1 MGQKSCARFCS
12 FSVTFTQLLSPTI
25 WLSAMQSITLNKKDP
40 IIKSSDVYDGHK
52 HIYNSQEEENWRRS
66 EREQDVPVQ
75 TALQGETFS
84 EGVTLIE
91 YSTQRLPFCLTFFL
105 LYLCLSLS
113 AVVEASTLAV
123 QQACKR
129 PPLEI
134 WPGAGGIFLII

>member
-1 MGQKSCARFCS
+1 
-12 FSVTFTQLLSPTI
+12 
-25 WLSAMQSITLNKKDP
+25 MQSITLNKKDP

-84 EGVTLIE
+84 ETVTSIE
-91 YSTQRLPFCLTFFL
+91 YSSQRLPFCLTLFL
-105 LYLCLSLS
+105 FSPLFLS

-123 QQACKR
+123 QRACKR
-129 PPLEI
+129 PRLEI
-134 WPGAGGIFLII
+134 WLAAGGRYLTWLCIIPDVE